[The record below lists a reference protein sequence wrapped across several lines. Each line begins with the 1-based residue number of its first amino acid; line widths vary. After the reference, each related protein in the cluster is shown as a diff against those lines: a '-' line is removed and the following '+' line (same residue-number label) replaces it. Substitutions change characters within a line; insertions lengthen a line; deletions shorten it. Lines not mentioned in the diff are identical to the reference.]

1 MAGQIAYPSETYIH
15 IFEPMKIKDRLALY
29 FTLISTTVLLAV
41 LFVVYF
47 IFIKFLE
54 SDFYDRLNDRA
65 FINANLYLEA
75 DEISADSLRRVKT
88 EYLETLNGEIVR
100 IYDSNNKP
108 RFITDN
114 QQFWTSDFINQVRKA
129 KKIRIKDGVRQTVG
143 IFYKDNQGDF
153 VILASAIDN
162 STYNRIGKLKTSM
175 AVTFI
180 IITAGL
186 LLSSRWI
193 AKRILKPLDVFITEV
208 KKIKSNNLDFRVQE
222 NTNKDEINLLAQNF
236 NQLMDHLEQAFI
248 LQKTFVANA
257 SHELRTPITSLLMEA
272 EIALSM
278 PRNTAEYQKALR
290 SVIEDADKMN
300 ATINSLMSLAQ
311 ADLELGNLQTETF
324 RIDELLWDLQAHW
337 NKKNNGKA
345 QLHIQ
350 MQNLPTDSE
359 SLKLI
364 FNKSLLEIALN
375 NIIANAFKFSNQQ
388 DVICTLT
395 VTEQQFSIAIQDKG
409 TGIAASDKNRIY
421 EPFYT
426 SSKDAALKGNGM
438 GLYMANKIIAL
449 AKGELSFVSGSEGT
463 TFLVSF

>member
-1 MAGQIAYPSETYIH
+1 
-15 IFEPMKIKDRLALY
+15 MKIKDRLALY

-75 DEISADSLRRVKT
+75 DEISADSLKRVKT
-88 EYLETLNGEIVR
+88 EYLETLSGEIVR

-114 QQFWTSDFINQVRKA
+114 QKFWTNDFIDKVRKA
-129 KKIRIKDGVRQTVG
+129 KKIGIKEGVRQTVG

-175 AVTFI
+175 TVTFI
-180 IITAGL
+180 IITFGL

-193 AKRILKPLDVFITEV
+193 ANKILKPLDVFIEEV
-208 KKIKSNNLDFRVQE
+208 KKIKSSNLDFRVQE
-222 NTNKDEINLLAQNF
+222 NKNRDEINLLAQNF

-272 EIALSM
+272 EIALSKT
-278 PRNTAEYQKALR
+278 RNPEEYKKALQ
-290 SVIEDADKMN
+290 SVIDDADKMN
-300 ATINSLMSLAQ
+300 ATINSLLSLAQ
-311 ADLELGNLQTETF
+311 TDLELGATQTEAI
-324 RIDELLWDLQAHW
+324 RIDELLWELQAHW
-337 NKKNNGKA
+337 AQKNK
-345 QLHIQ
+345 Q
-350 MQNLPTDSE
+350 S
-359 SLKLI
+359 KLI
-364 FNKSLLEIALN
+364 INLEEIPNQTDLLTLQVNKNLLEIALN
-375 NIIANAFKFSNQQ
+375 NIIGNAFKFSDYQ
-388 DVICTLT
+388 DVNCSLFANKQYLQIKIKDNGMGISLN
-395 VTEQQFSIAIQDKG
+395 DKP
-409 TGIAASDKNRIY
+409 NIY
-421 EPFYT
+421 KAFYT
-426 SSKDAALKGNGM
+426 SSQKSTLSGQGM
-438 GLYMANKIIAL
+438 GLYMANQIINL
-449 AKGELSFVSGSEGT
+449 THGELDFTSNEKGT
-463 TFLVSF
+463 TFSITWEIR

>member
-1 MAGQIAYPSETYIH
+1 
-15 IFEPMKIKDRLALY
+15 MKIKDRLALY

-41 LFVVYF
+41 LFAVYF

-75 DEISADSLRRVKT
+75 DEISADSLKRVKT

-129 KKIRIKDGVRQTVG
+129 KKIRIKEGLRQTVG

-162 STYNRIGKLKTSM
+162 STYNRIGKLRISM

-193 AKRILKPLDVFITEV
+193 ANRILKPLDIFIGEV
-208 KKIKSNNLDFRVQE
+208 KKIKSSNLDFRVQE
-222 NTNKDEINLLAQNF
+222 TKNKDEINLLAQNF

-272 EIALSM
+272 EIALSQ
-278 PRNTAEYQKALR
+278 PRNAEEYQKALR
-290 SVIEDADKMN
+290 SVVDDADKMN

-311 ADLELGNLQTETF
+311 ADLELGATQTEAV
-324 RIDELLWDLQAHW
+324 RIDKLLRELQVHWAQKNKQSKLVVDFEELPSQTDLLTLNV
-337 NKKNNGKA
+337 NKN
-345 QLHIQ
+345 
-350 MQNLPTDSE
+350 
-359 SLKLI
+359 
-364 FNKSLLEIALN
+364 LLEIALN
-375 NIIANAFKFSNQQ
+375 NIIGNAFKFSDYQ
-388 DVICTLT
+388 DVHCTLT
-395 VTEQQFSIAIQDKG
+395 VSEQEIKIAIRDLG
-409 TGIAASDKNRIY
+409 VGINQNDSEYIY
-421 EPFYT
+421 KPFYT
-426 SSKDAALKGNGM
+426 SSSNVNLKGNGM
-438 GLYMANKIIAL
+438 GLYMAHKIISL
-449 AKGELSFVSGSEGT
+449 AKGELSFTSEDKGT
-463 TFLVSF
+463 TFFVKFRNNV

>member
-1 MAGQIAYPSETYIH
+1 
-15 IFEPMKIKDRLALY
+15 MKIKDRLALY

-75 DEISADSLRRVKT
+75 DEISADSLKRVKT

-129 KKIRIKDGVRQTVG
+129 KKIRIKEGVRQTVG

-175 AVTFI
+175 VVTFI

-193 AKRILKPLDVFITEV
+193 ANRILKPLDVFIEEV
-208 KKIKSNNLDFRVQE
+208 KKIKSSNLDFRVQE
-222 NTNKDEINLLAQNF
+222 TKNKDEINLLAQNF

-272 EIALSM
+272 EIALSQ
-278 PRNTAEYQKALR
+278 PRNTDEYQKALR
-290 SVIEDADKMN
+290 SVVDDADKMN

-311 ADLELGNLQTETF
+311 ADLELGATQTEAV
-324 RIDELLWDLQAHW
+324 RIDELLWALQAHW
-337 NKKNNGKA
+337 AQKNKQSKLVINFDELPNQSDLLTLNVNKN
-345 QLHIQ
+345 
-350 MQNLPTDSE
+350 
-359 SLKLI
+359 
-364 FNKSLLEIALN
+364 LLEIALN
-375 NIIANAFKFSNQQ
+375 NIIGNAFKFSNYQ
-388 DVICTLT
+388 DVYCTL
-395 VTEQQFSIAIQDKG
+395 VANNQYLKINIEDKG
-409 TGIAASDKNRIY
+409 VGISSED
-421 EPFYT
+421 EPNVYKAFYT
-426 SSKDAALKGNGM
+426 SSEKNRLSGEGM
-438 GLYMANKIIAL
+438 GLYMANHIITL
-449 AKGELSFVSGSEGT
+449 IKGKLSFTSNNKGT
-463 TFLVSF
+463 TFSMTWHAG

>member
-1 MAGQIAYPSETYIH
+1 
-15 IFEPMKIKDRLALY
+15 MKIKDRLALY

-41 LFVVYF
+41 LFAVYF

-75 DEISADSLRRVKT
+75 DEISADSLKRVKT

-129 KKIRIKDGVRQTVG
+129 KKIRIKEGLRQTVG

-162 STYNRIGKLKTSM
+162 STYNRIGKLRISM

-193 AKRILKPLDVFITEV
+193 ANRILKPLDIFIGEV
-208 KKIKSNNLDFRVQE
+208 KKIKSSNLDFRVQE
-222 NTNKDEINLLAQNF
+222 TKNKDEINLLAQNF

-272 EIALSM
+272 EIALSQ
-278 PRNTAEYQKALR
+278 PRNAEEYQKALR
-290 SVIEDADKMN
+290 SVVDDADKMN

-311 ADLELGNLQTETF
+311 ADLELGATQTEAV
-324 RIDELLWDLQAHW
+324 RIDKLLRELQVHW
-337 NKKNNGKA
+337 AQKNKQSKLIINSEV
-345 QLHIQ
+345 
-350 MQNLPTDSE
+350 LPTRAD
-359 SLKLI
+359 LLTLNV
-364 FNKSLLEIALN
+364 NKNLLEIALN
-375 NIIANAFKFSNQQ
+375 NIIGNAFKFSDYQ
-388 DVICTLT
+388 DVHCTLT
-395 VTEQQFSIAIQDKG
+395 VSEQEIKIAIRDLG
-409 TGIAASDKNRIY
+409 VGINQNDSEHIY

-426 SSKDAALKGNGM
+426 SSSNVNLKGNGM
-438 GLYMANKIIAL
+438 GLYMAHKIISL
-449 AKGELSFVSGSEGT
+449 AKGELSFTSEDKGT
-463 TFLVSF
+463 TFFVKFRNNV

>member
-1 MAGQIAYPSETYIH
+1 
-15 IFEPMKIKDRLALY
+15 MKIKDRLALY

-41 LFVVYF
+41 LFAVYF

-75 DEISADSLRRVKT
+75 DEISADSLKRVKT

-129 KKIRIKDGVRQTVG
+129 KKIRIKEGVRQTVG

-162 STYNRIGKLKTSM
+162 STYNRIGKLRISM

-193 AKRILKPLDVFITEV
+193 ANRILKPLDIFIGEV
-208 KKIKSNNLDFRVQE
+208 KKIKSSNLDFRVQE
-222 NTNKDEINLLAQNF
+222 TKNKDEINLLAQNF

-272 EIALSM
+272 EIALSQ
-278 PRNTAEYQKALR
+278 PRNAEEYQKALR
-290 SVIEDADKMN
+290 SVVDDADKMN

-311 ADLELGNLQTETF
+311 ADLELGATQTEAV
-324 RIDELLWDLQAHW
+324 RIDKLLRELQVHWAQKNKQSKLVVDFEELPSQTDLLTLDV
-337 NKKNNGKA
+337 NKN
-345 QLHIQ
+345 
-350 MQNLPTDSE
+350 
-359 SLKLI
+359 
-364 FNKSLLEIALN
+364 LLEIALN
-375 NIIANAFKFSNQQ
+375 NIIGNAFKFSDYQ
-388 DVICTLT
+388 DVHCTLT
-395 VTEQQFSIAIQDKG
+395 VSEQEIKIAIRDLG
-409 TGIAASDKNRIY
+409 VGINQNDSEYIY
-421 EPFYT
+421 KPFYT
-426 SSKDAALKGNGM
+426 SSSNVNLKGNGM
-438 GLYMANKIIAL
+438 GLYMAHKIISL
-449 AKGELSFVSGSEGT
+449 AKGELSFTSEDKGT
-463 TFLVSF
+463 TFFVKFRNNV

>member
-1 MAGQIAYPSETYIH
+1 
-15 IFEPMKIKDRLALY
+15 MKIKDRIALH

-75 DEISADSLRRVKT
+75 DEISADSLKRVKT

-100 IYDSNNKP
+100 IYDSKNKP

-129 KKIRIKDGVRQTVG
+129 KKIRIKEGLRQTVG

-180 IITAGL
+180 IIAAGL

-193 AKRILKPLDVFITEV
+193 ANRILKPLDIFIDEV
-208 KKIKSNNLDFRVQE
+208 KKIKSSNLDFRVQE
-222 NTNKDEINLLAQNF
+222 TKNKDEINLLAQNF

-272 EIALSM
+272 EIALSQ
-278 PRNTAEYQKALR
+278 PRDTEEYQKALR
-290 SVIEDADKMN
+290 SVVDDADKMN

-311 ADLELGNLQTETF
+311 ADLELGATQTEAV
-324 RIDELLWDLQAHW
+324 RIDELLWELQAYW
-337 NKKNNGKA
+337 AQKNK
-345 QLHIQ
+345 H
-350 MQNLPTDSE
+350 S
-359 SLKLI
+359 KLI
-364 FNKSLLEIALN
+364 VNFDELPDQTELLTLNLNKNLLEIALN
-375 NIIANAFKFSNQQ
+375 NIIGNAFKFSSYQ
-388 DVICTLT
+388 DVYCTLLSGKQYLQI
-395 VTEQQFSIAIQDKG
+395 EIKDN
-409 TGIAASDKNRIY
+409 GIGISDKDKPNIY
-421 EPFYT
+421 KAFYT
-426 SSKDAALKGNGM
+426 SSQQNAWSGKGM
-438 GLYMANKIIAL
+438 GLYMANHIITL
-449 AKGELSFVSGSEGT
+449 TKGKLSFTSTANGT
-463 TFLVSF
+463 TFLVSWLVG

>member
-1 MAGQIAYPSETYIH
+1 
-15 IFEPMKIKDRLALY
+15 MKIKDRLALY

-65 FINANLYLEA
+65 FINAKLYLEA
-75 DEISADSLRRVKT
+75 DEISADSLRRVRS
-88 EYLETLNGEIVR
+88 EYLETLNGEVVR
-100 IYDSNNKP
+100 IYDDKNKAS
-108 RFITDN
+108 FIKDN
-114 QQFWTSDFINQVRKA
+114 QQFWTTQLINKVRKE
-129 KKIRIKDGVRQTVG
+129 KKIRIKEGLRQTVG

-175 AVTFI
+175 AVTFL

-193 AKRILKPLDVFITEV
+193 ANRILKPLDIFIKEV
-208 KKIKSNNLDFRVQE
+208 KKIKSSNLDFRVQE
-222 NTNKDEINLLAQNF
+222 TENKDEISLLAQNF

-272 EIALSM
+272 EIALSQ
-278 PRNTAEYQKALR
+278 PRNTEEYQKALR
-290 SVIEDADKMN
+290 SVVEDADKMN

-311 ADLELGNLQTETF
+311 ADLELGNLQTEAF
-324 RIDELLWDLQAHW
+324 RIDELMWDLQTYW

-350 MQNLPTDSE
+350 MQNLPTYSE
-359 SLKLI
+359 RLNI
-364 FNKSLLEIALN
+364 TFNRSLLEIALN
-375 NIIANAFKFSNQQ
+375 NIIGNAFKFSNQQ
-388 DVICTLT
+388 DVFCTLT
-395 VTEQQFSIAIQDKG
+395 VTGQQLSIAIKDQG
-409 TGIAASDKNRIY
+409 PGIAETDHARIY

-426 SSKDAALKGNGM
+426 SSSDVRLKGNGM
-438 GLYMANKIIAL
+438 GLYMTNKILAL

-463 TFLVSF
+463 TFYISWLVG

>member
-1 MAGQIAYPSETYIH
+1 
-15 IFEPMKIKDRLALY
+15 MKIKDRLALY

-41 LFVVYF
+41 LFAVYF

-65 FINANLYLEA
+65 FINAKLYLEA

-88 EYLETLNGEIVR
+88 AYLETLNGEIVR
-100 IYDSNNKP
+100 IYDKQNKP
-108 RFITDN
+108 RFITDH
-114 QQFWTSDFINQVRKA
+114 QQFWTSDFISQVRRA
-129 KKIRIKDGVRQTVG
+129 KKIRIKEGLRQTVG

-162 STYNRIGKLKTSM
+162 STYNRIGKLKMSM
-175 AVTFI
+175 MFTFI

-193 AKRILKPLDVFITEV
+193 ANRILKPLDIFIDEV
-208 KKIKSNNLDFRVQE
+208 KKIKSNNLNFRVQE
-222 NTNKDEINLLAQNF
+222 TKNKDEINLLAQNF

-272 EIALSM
+272 EIALGQTRS
-278 PRNTAEYQKALR
+278 PEEYQKALH

-311 ADLELGNLQTETF
+311 ADLELGNLHTETF
-324 RIDELLWDLQAHW
+324 RIDELLWDLQPHW

-345 QLHIQ
+345 KLHINL
-350 MQNLPTDSE
+350 QNLPTDSE
-359 SLKLI
+359 QLKLI

-375 NIIANAFKFSNQQ
+375 NIIGNAFKFSDQQ
-388 DVICTLT
+388 DVYCSLN
-395 VTEQQFSIAIQDKG
+395 VTDRHISISIRDHG
-409 TGIAASDKNRIY
+409 PGITTEDGNRIY
-421 EPFYT
+421 GPFYT
-426 SSKDAALKGNGM
+426 SSKDNSLKGNGM
-438 GLYMANKIIAL
+438 GLYMAHKIISL
-449 AKGELSFVSGSEGT
+449 AKGELSFISGDKGT
-463 TFLVSF
+463 TFYIKVTHS